1 MNIDK
6 NSTPNSNRVR
16 YLTIAT
22 TVFIT
27 TVSILFFYYLRLS
40 RPQDP
45 RMREFTSI
53 CMGVAFIFG
62 GLYLTAKLY
71 LVSRHDKE
79 RDTVHSDY
87 GKPTAWAQ
95 TEVKLVYQGFIGSW
109 FCFLFLVHKMNPAL
123 RDVSAW
129 VFVGVCIWVTCAIL
143 VGFVMR
149 RRLFKLASEA
159 LPHDPRKASEFWRSA
174 NFTSFGCAMNVTI
187 CGVVLKIL
195 GSGWLVPG
203 ILFGLGLGF
212 LLLWRPRQLA
222 VSTNQTA

>member
-1 MNIDK
+1 MNIDT
-6 NSTPNSNRVR
+6 NSTSNSNRVR
-16 YLTIAT
+16 YVTIAT

-71 LVSRHDKE
+71 LVSRHDEE
-79 RDTVHSDY
+79 RDAVHSDY

-95 TEVKLVYQGFIGSW
+95 TEVEWVHRGFILAW
-109 FCFLFLVHKMNPAL
+109 FCFLFMVYKMNPAR
-123 RDVSAW
+123 RDISAW
-129 VFVGVCIWVTCAIL
+129 VFVALCILATCAIL

-159 LPHDPRKASEFWRSA
+159 LPHDPCKASQFWRGA
-174 NFTSFGCAMNVTI
+174 NLISFCCAINPTI
-187 CGVVLKIL
+187 YGVVLKIL

-222 VSTNQTA
+222 VSTIQTA